1 MTMSDGRQKYIMS
14 LDTSQFEAAARR
26 AENAFDRTSNSISK
40 NSNGIVSSMANIGKA
55 TAAYFTMQQLASY
68 ATQVATVRGEFQK
81 LDVAFKTMLGSKKQ
95 ADALMAQMVHTA
107 ATTPFSLQD
116 VAGGAKQLLAYG
128 MASDKVNDTLVR
140 LGDIA
145 SGLSI
150 PLGDLVYLYGT
161 TMTQGRIFTQDYNQ
175 FMGRGIPLAE
185 ELAKQFGVTKNKVKE
200 MVEAGKVGFP
210 EIERAILAMTN
221 EGGKFGGLMKEQSK
235 TIAGQI
241 SNLGDSIT
249 GMFNKIGQQNE
260 GLISALLG
268 GASWMVENYE
278 EIGKTIA
285 TLAAT
290 YGTYKAVL
298 MAAAAMQKL
307 NVQILRQAV
316 FEKKLATAAG
326 QALSSAEA
334 IAAAKTKMLSYAQA
348 GLAKALKAT
357 AAATLANP
365 YILLTAAIVGLGV
378 AVYKVA
384 TAETTAERITR
395 KYNEAKQAAAEA
407 DEKRKEALEK
417 LIETLQSEYSSTYER
432 TKALQELQ
440 SQYPSLFQ
448 KYIDEKGHVKDL
460 VALWKEYNEER
471 GKSSVDNNK
480 KNLAEI
486 DAKIGFW
493 RRQEAS
499 AKNNPN
505 LYGSENR
512 LREAQR
518 HIKELEIERA
528 LAEADVHEDNL
539 TQWQA
544 DLKKRTDAQ
553 IKMELD
559 EMKRLQQAKKN
570 NAKMTLSVGVGT
582 FKAVITEEELKQ
594 RISVLEAEEKLRN
607 KVEVKNKSYWE
618 AKKKEAQDSR
628 DALGID
634 KENTDEWNK
643 LTAKIRE
650 AQENID
656 KYSSEKQVKG
666 ENERKKIIEE
676 LSQERVNLAL
686 SSSESEIKAMKDG
699 LQKRLA
705 QIDQERRQ
713 TIAAIDKEQKEMRDK
728 YAKSGGKMTDEE
740 AGMFDARRINAEKE
754 ASNAKLELEKNNAEQ
769 IAELYTS
776 LTNVFMSEEE
786 RKIAA
791 INKTY
796 DEQRKALNKKKESGE
811 VSGEQ
816 YKELAGMIDKAEQAQ
831 VYDYYLQA
839 YGNYYAKREAMTI
852 ENEKRIAALPA
863 QYQDEAR
870 KQYEAALAKFDLNRF
885 KEQIN
890 WESVFGNIGE
900 QATSSL
906 QHTLQQL
913 KGKLSSTTDVT
924 EIKDLQEAIKNIEQE
939 IASRNPFAALHQSL
953 LDIGNAKD
961 EAVTAINELGSAQ
974 LQYKEALNE
983 YNSALAERTM
993 LENLIASGYL
1003 TEESEKYKNSIERV
1017 RQAQQGLA
1025 NAETRSNNAEQS
1037 CINSR
1042 NNLTKA
1048 YKNFESA
1055 LGGIKQIVASVGRDA
1070 TNLAAIFNAD
1080 VANSMGKAL
1089 GLVDTIF
1096 GATQDV
1102 IDALS
1107 DTGKSVATSIA
1118 DTSKAASAG
1127 VQGSAQAAANS
1138 IKTVEKASVILTII
1152 SAALQV
1158 ATAIAS
1164 MFNNDD
1170 ELQEEIDRLQ
1180 NRIDQLKW
1188 EMSNQDVLLFQEKN
1202 FSVIQKMNEVVA
1214 QCTAQVNRL
1223 HEATAKVHNI
1233 WEYAMDKISR
1243 RNEAMAM
1250 SVERLADVYAE
1261 LDYSSTK
1268 LIGAERYDN
1277 AREQLENLAEQQLL
1291 IRQQI
1296 QAEED
1301 KKDTD
1306 HGKIEDWKRQIQE
1319 IGYEMSQIIATMME
1333 DIIGGSAAD
1342 ISGQLSDAFFDAAAN
1357 GEDALQGWADKAK
1370 DIVADVI
1377 KRMLVQKNLE
1387 QRISSIFDRY
1397 KSAWFDSSGN
1407 FRGMQAVLNTMEG
1420 FNNDLMQVGKDWQ
1433 QIWDALP
1440 DSLKQ
1445 YLQPEEDEL
1454 RTGTKKGIATAS
1466 QDSVDENNA
1475 RLTQIQSHTY
1485 SIMQGVNDLN
1495 GTANAM
1501 LQRLAGIEENTG
1513 ETNEKLEKTNR
1524 ELATIK
1530 STLEDIQNRGLKV
1543 K

>member
-95 ADALMAQMVHTA
+95 ADALMAQMVRTA

-326 QALSSAEA
+326 QALSNAEV

-378 AVYKVA
+378 AVYKIA
-384 TAETTAERITR
+384 TAETTAERVTR

-471 GKSSVDNNK
+471 DKNRVENNRRS
-480 KNLAEI
+480 LDEI
-486 DAKIGFW
+486 DAEIARVKAELAENKKDPDKYNWVRANEF
-493 RRQEAS
+493 R
-499 AKNNPN
+499 
-505 LYGSENR
+505 LSELNR
-512 LREAQR
+512 
-518 HIKELEIERA
+518 ERA
-528 LAEADVHEDNL
+528 LAAADVHEDNL

-628 DALGID
+628 DALGIE
-634 KENTDEWNK
+634 KENTDEWNQ

-776 LTNVFMSEEE
+776 LANVFMSEEE

-816 YKELAGMIDKAEQAQ
+816 YKELAGMIDKAEQARFTITTSKLTGIITQ
-831 VYDYYLQA
+831 SARLLPSKTRNALQPSRHNTRTKR
-839 YGNYYAKREAMTI
+839 GNNMR
-852 ENEKRIAALPA
+852 PHW
-863 QYQDEAR
+863 
-870 KQYEAALAKFDLNRF
+870 LNL
-885 KEQIN
+885 
-890 WESVFGNIGE
+890 
-900 QATSSL
+900 TS
-906 QHTLQQL
+906 
-913 KGKLSSTTDVT
+913 TD
-924 EIKDLQEAIKNIEQE
+924 
-939 IASRNPFAALHQSL
+939 SRN
-953 LDIGNAKD
+953 
-961 EAVTAINELGSAQ
+961 
-974 LQYKEALNE
+974 
-983 YNSALAERTM
+983 
-993 LENLIASGYL
+993 
-1003 TEESEKYKNSIERV
+1003 
-1017 RQAQQGLA
+1017 
-1025 NAETRSNNAEQS
+1025 
-1037 CINSR
+1037 
-1042 NNLTKA
+1042 
-1048 YKNFESA
+1048 
-1055 LGGIKQIVASVGRDA
+1055 
-1070 TNLAAIFNAD
+1070 
-1080 VANSMGKAL
+1080 
-1089 GLVDTIF
+1089 
-1096 GATQDV
+1096 
-1102 IDALS
+1102 
-1107 DTGKSVATSIA
+1107 
-1118 DTSKAASAG
+1118 
-1127 VQGSAQAAANS
+1127 
-1138 IKTVEKASVILTII
+1138 
-1152 SAALQV
+1152 
-1158 ATAIAS
+1158 
-1164 MFNNDD
+1164 
-1170 ELQEEIDRLQ
+1170 
-1180 NRIDQLKW
+1180 
-1188 EMSNQDVLLFQEKN
+1188 
-1202 FSVIQKMNEVVA
+1202 
-1214 QCTAQVNRL
+1214 
-1223 HEATAKVHNI
+1223 
-1233 WEYAMDKISR
+1233 
-1243 RNEAMAM
+1243 
-1250 SVERLADVYAE
+1250 
-1261 LDYSSTK
+1261 
-1268 LIGAERYDN
+1268 
-1277 AREQLENLAEQQLL
+1277 
-1291 IRQQI
+1291 
-1296 QAEED
+1296 
-1301 KKDTD
+1301 
-1306 HGKIEDWKRQIQE
+1306 
-1319 IGYEMSQIIATMME
+1319 
-1333 DIIGGSAAD
+1333 
-1342 ISGQLSDAFFDAAAN
+1342 
-1357 GEDALQGWADKAK
+1357 
-1370 DIVADVI
+1370 
-1377 KRMLVQKNLE
+1377 
-1387 QRISSIFDRY
+1387 
-1397 KSAWFDSSGN
+1397 
-1407 FRGMQAVLNTMEG
+1407 
-1420 FNNDLMQVGKDWQ
+1420 
-1433 QIWDALP
+1433 
-1440 DSLKQ
+1440 
-1445 YLQPEEDEL
+1445 
-1454 RTGTKKGIATAS
+1454 
-1466 QDSVDENNA
+1466 
-1475 RLTQIQSHTY
+1475 
-1485 SIMQGVNDLN
+1485 
-1495 GTANAM
+1495 
-1501 LQRLAGIEENTG
+1501 
-1513 ETNEKLEKTNR
+1513 
-1524 ELATIK
+1524 K
-1530 STLEDIQNRGLKV
+1530 STGSQYSET
-1543 K
+1543 

>member
-95 ADALMAQMVHTA
+95 ADALMVQMVRTA

-326 QALSSAEA
+326 QALSNAEV

-384 TAETTAERITR
+384 TAETTAERVTR

-471 GKSSVDNNK
+471 DKSRVENNK
-480 KNLAEI
+480 RSLDEI
-486 DAKIGFW
+486 DAEISRVKAELAENKKDPDKYNWVRANEF
-493 RRQEAS
+493 R
-499 AKNNPN
+499 
-505 LYGSENR
+505 LSELNR
-512 LREAQR
+512 
-518 HIKELEIERA
+518 ERA
-528 LAEADVHEDNL
+528 LAAADVHEDNL

-628 DALGID
+628 DALGIE
-634 KENTDEWNK
+634 KENTDEWNQ
-643 LTAKIRE
+643 LTTKIRE

-656 KYSSEKQVKG
+656 KYSSERQVKG

-686 SSSESEIKAMKDG
+686 ASSESEIKAMKDG

-728 YAKSGGKMTDEE
+728 YAKTGGKMTDEE

-776 LTNVFMSEEE
+776 LANVFMSEEE
-786 RKIAA
+786 RKISA

-870 KQYEAALAKFDLNRF
+870 KQYESALAKFDLNRF

-913 KGKLSSTTDVT
+913 KGKLSGTTDVT

-1102 IDALS
+1102 IGALS

-1188 EMSNQDVLLFQEKN
+1188 EMSNQDVLLFQAKN
-1202 FSVIQKMNEVVA
+1202 FSVIQKMNEVVE
-1214 QCTAQVNRL
+1214 QCTANVNRL
-1223 HEATAKVHNI
+1223 HDATAKVHNV
-1233 WEYAMDKISR
+1233 WEYAMDRISR
-1243 RNEAMAM
+1243 KNEILSQ
-1250 SVERLADVYAE
+1250 SVEHLADVYAK

-1268 LIGAERYDN
+1268 ILGAERYSN
-1277 AREQLENLAEQQLL
+1277 ARQQLENLAEQQIL
-1291 IRQQI
+1291 IQQQI
-1296 QAEED
+1296 RAEED

-1306 HGKIEDWKRQIQE
+1306 NAKIEDWKRQIQE
-1319 IGYEMSQIIATMME
+1319 IGHEMSQVIATLME
-1333 DIIGGSAAD
+1333 DIIGGTATD
-1342 ISGQLSDAFFDAAAN
+1342 ISTQLSDAFFDAAAN
-1357 GEDALQGWADKAK
+1357 GEDALKGWADKAK

-1377 KRMLVQKNLE
+1377 KKMLVQKNVE
-1387 QRISSIFDRY
+1387 ERISSIFDKY

-1407 FRGMQAVLNTMEG
+1407 FKGIQAVLNTMEG
-1420 FNNDLMQVGKDWQ
+1420 FNDDLMQVGKDWQ

-1445 YLQPEEDEL
+1445 YLQPGEEDE

-1495 GTANAM
+1495 ETANLM

-1513 ETNEKLEKTNR
+1513 ETNERLEKTNR
-1524 ELATIK
+1524 ELTTIK